1 MPRTRRLA
9 FTGFSN
15 QKQNSRP
22 RLFARPSVTEATNED
37 GIEEGCTPVQGHR
50 NRRTLQNAGS
60 SPQSG
65 IAEHLTDTK
74 GRLLHD
80 FLHTCAAL
88 PRLARQA
95 EMMSLYKLGKF
106 WINAPQPF
114 VAYPTGSHHIVIGKG
129 AKANYRRQRPH
140 SR

>member
-1 MPRTRRLA
+1 MRTGSKRTTHLA
-9 FTGFSN
+9 I
-15 QKQNSRP
+15 RP
-22 RLFARPSVTEATNED
+22 PKRDDEALASSSCNRFGSPTNL
-37 GIEEGCTPVQGHR
+37 P
-50 NRRTLQNAGS
+50 NAGS

-80 FLHTCAAL
+80 FLHACAAL
-88 PRLARQA
+88 LRLARQA

-106 WINAPQPF
+106 RIDAPQPF

-129 AKANYRRQRPH
+129 DRVEVH
-140 SR
+140 SLIDRLVP